1 MMTIGEFA
9 QASGLTITALRFY
22 DEKGLLEPRA
32 VDPGNGYRQY
42 SGGQVRRA
50 VLIKLLREM
59 GMPLSAVAEIVDDPD
74 RAGELLSRF
83 RRNLE
88 AERARQ
94 DAAIASGL
102 DTLAAFDRPSAV
114 QTREA
119 AEQHWVGA
127 VVTVTLP
134 MADPESGAEQYN
146 AVFARLV
153 QALSDQG
160 NPPVGS
166 FWTTIRSGD
175 TATSGELVLCW
186 PVQAPIGP
194 DFAVPGLRLERG
206 TLPARTE
213 AYVRLMFDSADY
225 PQGLSDAAP
234 HPAFLDLLERIE
246 ESGVEPAVIR
256 QVGLPGVDGLPIGI
270 DIAVT
275 LTPP

>member
-22 DEKGLLEPRA
+22 GEKGLLEPRA
-32 VDPGNGYRQY
+32 VDPDTGYRQY

-59 GMPLSAVAEIVDDPD
+59 GMPLSSVAEIIDDPD
-74 RAGELLSRF
+74 RSGELLARY
-83 RRNLE
+83 RRDLE
-88 AERARQ
+88 ADRARQ

-102 DTLAAFDRPSAV
+102 DTLAAYDQPSAV
-114 QTREA
+114 RTREA

-127 VVTVTLP
+127 VLTVTLP
-134 MADPESGAEQYN
+134 LADPEAGAAEYN

-153 QALSDQG
+153 QALTDQG
-160 NPPVGS
+160 NPPTGE

-186 PVQAPIGP
+186 PVQAPVDA
-194 DFAVPGLRLERG
+194 DFAVPGLRIERG

-213 AYVRLMFDSADY
+213 AYVCLTFDSADY
-225 PQGLSDAAP
+225 PQGPSEAAP

-256 QVGLPGVDGLPIGI
+256 QVGLPGDDGLPIGI

-275 LTPP
+275 VNSR